1 MKRKG
6 QSMKIRAVCRGE
18 ATTLPGKTAKT
29 GIFKHAVQGAVIVD
43 AEGIVSD
50 AVCNRKHHGG
60 PDQAIYAMGSV
71 DLDFWSDTLG
81 LSIEPGFFGENLVLE
96 DVDSAK
102 LHVGDRFRTKEVVL
116 EVTAARI
123 PCATLSARIGE
134 PDFAPRFR
142 EAGHPGFYCRVLKGG
157 MLMAGEDV
165 VFEPYQGTKLPIPV
179 ILQRFRPMQLTEA
192 ERAAY
197 LDTPLASRFRA
208 MLEV

>member
-29 GIFKHAVQGAVIVD
+29 GIFKHAVQGPVIVD

-102 LHVGDRFRTKEVVL
+102 LHVGDRFLAKEVVL

-179 ILQRFRPMQLTEA
+179 ILQRFRPMQLTED

>member
-18 ATTLPGKTAKT
+18 AKSLPGKTAKT
-29 GIFKHAVQGAVIVD
+29 GIFKHAVQGPVMVD

-60 PDQAIYAMGSV
+60 PDQAIYVMGSV
-71 DLDFWSDTLG
+71 DLDFWSRTLG
-81 LSIEPGFFGENLVLE
+81 FVVKPGFFGENLVLE
-96 DVDSAK
+96 GVDSAK
-102 LHVGDRFRTKEVVL
+102 LHVGDRFSASEVVL

-123 PCATLSARIGE
+123 PCATLSARIGD

-142 EAGHPGFYCRVLKGG
+142 QAGQPGFYCRVLKGG
-157 MLMAGEDV
+157 MLAAGEDIA
-165 VFEPYQGTKLPIPV
+165 FAPYQGTKLPIPT
-179 ILQRFRPMQLTEA
+179 ILQRFRPMQFNMA

-197 LDTPLASRFRA
+197 LETPLATRFRA

>member
-102 LHVGDRFRTKEVVL
+102 LHAGDRFRTKEVVL

-179 ILQRFRPMQLTEA
+179 ILQRFRPMQLTED

>member
-81 LSIEPGFFGENLVLE
+81 LSIEPGFSGKIW
-96 DVDSAK
+96 SWRAS
-102 LHVGDRFRTKEVVL
+102 
-116 EVTAARI
+116 TAQS
-123 PCATLSARIGE
+123 CMWATGSW
-134 PDFAPRFR
+134 PRKW
-142 EAGHPGFYCRVLKGG
+142 C
-157 MLMAGEDV
+157 
-165 VFEPYQGTKLPIPV
+165 
-179 ILQRFRPMQLTEA
+179 
-192 ERAAY
+192 
-197 LDTPLASRFRA
+197 
-208 MLEV
+208 